1 MSVVGVRFRLLGPVE
16 LVRDGEPVA
25 VRAGKHRIVLATLL
39 LHTGRT
45 VGAQELIDNL
55 WDDDPPDGARTTLR
69 AYVMRLR
76 QAIGVP
82 DLITTVTDGYRVDV
96 PPDDVDAGHFDRLL
110 TMARTAK
117 PARAIDLL
125 TEALALWRGPALADV
140 PSARL
145 RQNEATA
152 LDERRLQAAELRMAA
167 QLQLGRHHE
176 LITELRALTTA
187 NPLRERFWAQLMLA
201 LYRSDRQAEALTIY
215 HQVRRLLADELAVE
229 PSAELRDL
237 HQSILT
243 SDPKLAPPQPS
254 ISSQAPVFR
263 MPAHGGEFVGRE
275 PELARL
281 TALLAP
287 AALDLAVPVV
297 TLSGPAGVGKTA
309 LAVRAATELR
319 PRFPDG
325 QLFVHLRGQ
334 APAHPLTPAE
344 VLPRLLRALGVAPK
358 QIPVDEDEQ
367 ISLYRSQLAGKRVLL
382 VLDNAV
388 TPDQVRP
395 LLPGE
400 PGCAVLITSRNA
412 LRGLIVLQGAS
423 PLSMDVL
430 AANDS
435 RALLAVMLGERAVRA
450 EPEAV
455 AELATLCAH
464 LPLALR
470 IAAGAITGDI
480 ADYVRRLRKGGLL
493 TSLAVEDDEEA
504 AVHATFDLGYEA
516 LPSAARQMLRLLG
529 LTPILEFGVLAA
541 AALAGIDYYQA
552 ETLLGVLDRA
562 HLIDQHETG
571 RFHLHDLVRRY
582 AGGRAAAD
590 EAEPALLR
598 LRDSYL
604 HSAAAAVE
612 KLGLAPPFDV
622 GHPLPVDGAPVCRTS
637 DRDLAANWLGDER
650 ATLVALVR
658 DAADIGLPMGWR
670 LAVVMSRFL
679 VTNRHAAD
687 AVATAQAARRL
698 AAQVG
703 DVFGE
708 AAANYCLA
716 TAHADLGQT
725 RPALDHLEQAVE
737 LFRETGST
745 AGEAAALSA
754 LAATHAELGVTERA
768 APNATDALSLA
779 RAAGATETEA
789 KTLSRLGYIY
799 FDLGHFEESVAFLE
813 QALDC
818 YRQIAS
824 PTGEA
829 VVRNNMADSYR
840 ELGRFQDAIAQ
851 ATESLRIR
859 RELGGE
865 DEFDVLDTL
874 AAVHLDMGRYDLAR
888 QEAEESHTL
897 AVRAGARGATVN
909 ALNTLGALDLAAGR
923 PDPAQIQSAQI
934 RSAQIQSALRRHGEA
949 LQLSRG
955 IGFGNGELQSQLG
968 LAATLL
974 ALGELSSASA
984 HAQQALDIGDAATM
998 RCAEAATLHVMA
1010 EIQLASG
1017 ESGPAVGRAEAAV
1030 ALAARTGQRLVE
1042 GRSLLTAGRGHRAR
1056 GATGAARRAWERA
1069 SQVLGPLGV
1078 PEAGTAADLLS
1089 GDEA

>member
-1 MSVVGVRFRLLGPVE
+1 MSVGMRFRLLGPVE

-55 WDDDPPDGARTTLR
+55 WDEDPPDGARTTLR

-96 PPDDVDAGHFDRLL
+96 PPDDVDAGRFDRLL
-110 TMARTAK
+110 AMARTAQ
-117 PARAIDLL
+117 PARVIDLL
-125 TEALALWRGPALADV
+125 AEALELWRGPALADV

-145 RQNEATA
+145 RQNEAAA
-152 LDERRLQAAELRMAA
+152 LDERRLQAAELRMDA
-167 QLQLGRHHE
+167 QLRLGRHHE

-187 NPLRERFWAQLMLA
+187 NPLRERYWAQLMLA

-229 PSAELRDL
+229 PTDELRDL

-243 SDPKLAPPQPS
+243 SDPKLAPPEPS

-263 MPAHGGEFVGRE
+263 MPPHSGEFVGRDT
-275 PELARL
+275 ELSRL

-287 AALDLAVPVV
+287 AELDLAVPVV
-297 TLSGPAGVGKTA
+297 TVSGPSGVGKTA
-309 LAVRAATELR
+309 LAVQAAIELR

-334 APAHPLTPAE
+334 APAHPLTPAA
-344 VLPRLLRALGVAPK
+344 VLPRLLRALGVTAK
-358 QIPVDEDEQ
+358 QIPADEDEQ

-435 RALLAVMLGERAVRA
+435 RALLATMLGERAVRA

-455 AELATLCAH
+455 ADLATLCAH

-470 IAAGAITGDI
+470 IAAGTVTTDI
-480 ADYVRRLRKGGLL
+480 ADYARQLRKGSLIAA
-493 TSLAVEDDEEA
+493 LAVESDEEA
-504 AVHATFDLGYEA
+504 AVHATFDLAYEA
-516 LPSAARQMLRLLG
+516 LPPEARRMLRLLG
-529 LTPILEFGVLAA
+529 LTPILDFGVLAA
-541 AALAGIDYYQA
+541 AALTGIGRHEA
-552 ETLLGVLDRA
+552 EQLLGVLNRA
-562 HLIDQHETG
+562 HLIEQHQPS
-571 RFHLHDLVRRY
+571 RYHLPDMVRRH
-582 AGGRAAAD
+582 AAARAD
-590 EAEPALLR
+590 AEEREPALIR

-604 HSAAAAVE
+604 HTAASNVE
-612 KLGLAPPFDV
+612 LLGLAPPFDI
-622 GHPLPVDGAPVCRTS
+622 GLPPVAAGAPICRTGT
-637 DRDLAANWLGDER
+637 RDVAANWLGDER
-650 ATLVALVR
+650 ATLVALVL
-658 DAADIGLPMGWR
+658 DAADAGLPMGWR
-670 LAVVMSRFL
+670 LAVVISRFL
-679 VTNRHAAD
+679 VTNRHTAD
-687 AVATAQAARRL
+687 AVVTAQAARRL
-698 AAQVG
+698 AAQLG

-716 TAHADLGQT
+716 LAHDDLGQT

-754 LAATHAELGVTERA
+754 LAATHAELGVTGRA

-799 FDLGHFEESVAFLE
+799 FDLGHFDESLAFLV
-813 QALDC
+813 QALEC
-818 YRQIAS
+818 YRQI
-824 PTGEA
+824 PQRTGEA
-829 VVRNNMADSYR
+829 LVRNNMANTYR
-840 ELGRFQDAIAQ
+840 ELGRYEEAIAEM
-851 ATESLRIR
+851 TESLRIR
-859 RELGGE
+859 HELGGE
-865 DEFDVLDTL
+865 DEYDVLDTC
-874 AAVHLDMGRYDLAR
+874 ASVHLDLGQYDLAR
-888 QEAEESHTL
+888 SEAEESHAL

-909 ALNTLGALDLAAGR
+909 ALNTLGALELAVGR
-923 PDPAQIQSAQI
+923 PEF
-934 RSAQIQSALRRHGEA
+934 ALRRHGEA

-955 IGFGNGELQSQLG
+955 IGFGSGELQAQLG

-974 ALGELSSASA
+974 AAGELSSAFE
-984 HAQQALDIGDAATM
+984 HARQALDIGDAATM

-1010 EIQLASG
+1010 EIELATG

-1042 GRSLLTAGRGHRAR
+1042 GRSLLTAGRGHRAL

-1069 SQVLGPLGV
+1069 SEVLEALGV
-1078 PEAGTAADLLS
+1078 PEAGAAADLLR
-1089 GDEA
+1089 GDGA

>member
-1 MSVVGVRFRLLGPVE
+1 MSGEGMRFRLLGPVE
-16 LVRDGEPVA
+16 LVRDGGEPVA

-55 WDDDPPDGARTTLR
+55 WDEDPPDGARTTLR

-96 PPDDVDAGHFDRLL
+96 PADDVDAGRFDRLL
-110 TMARTAK
+110 AEARTAK

-125 TEALALWRGPALADV
+125 TEALGLWRGPALADV
-140 PSARL
+140 PSTNL
-145 RQNEATA
+145 RQNEASA
-152 LDERRLQAAELRMAA
+152 LDERRLQAAELRTEA
-167 QLQLGRHHE
+167 QLRLGRHPD

-215 HQVRRLLADELAVE
+215 HHVRRLLADELGVE

-243 SDPKLAPPQPS
+243 SDPKLAPPTSAPS
-254 ISSQAPVFR
+254 ISAQAPVFR
-263 MPAHGGEFVGRE
+263 MPARGGEFVGRE
-275 PELARL
+275 TELARVK
-281 TALLAP
+281 ALLAP
-287 AALDLAVPVV
+287 TELDLAVPVV

-309 LAVRAATELR
+309 LAVRAAADLR
-319 PRFPDG
+319 ERFPDG

-334 APAHPLTPAE
+334 APAHPLVPAE
-344 VLPRLLRALGVAPK
+344 VLPRLLRALCVAPK
-358 QIPVDEDEQ
+358 QIPADEDEQ

-423 PLSMDVL
+423 PVSLDVL
-430 AANDS
+430 AAKDS
-435 RALLAVMLGERAVRA
+435 RALLAVLLGERAVRA
-450 EPEAV
+450 EPEAA

-464 LPLALR
+464 LPEALR
-470 IAAGAITGDI
+470 IAAGTITNSI
-480 ADYVRRLRKGGLL
+480 ADHVRRLRKGGLITAL
-493 TSLAVEDDEEA
+493 DVEQDEEA
-504 AVHATFDLGYEA
+504 AVHATFDLAYES
-516 LPSAARQMLRLLG
+516 LPPSARQMLRLLG
-529 LTPILEFGVLAA
+529 STPVLEFGVMAA
-541 AALAGIDYYQA
+541 AALANVSSDEA
-552 ETLLGVLDRA
+552 EVLLGGLDRA
-562 HLIDQHETG
+562 HLIDQHQPG
-571 RFHLHDLVRRY
+571 RYHLDDLVRRY
-582 AGGRAAAD
+582 AGQHATPQER
-590 EAEPALLR
+590 EPALTR

-612 KLGLAPPFDV
+612 VLGLAPPFDI
-622 GHPLPVDGAPVCRTS
+622 GLPAPAGGTPVCRTS
-637 DRDLAANWLGDER
+637 NRDLAANWLGDER

-658 DAADIGLPMGWR
+658 DAADAGLPMGWR
-670 LAVVMSRFL
+670 LAVVLSRFL
-679 VTNRHAAD
+679 ITGRHSVD

-698 AAQVG
+698 AAQLG

-799 FDLGHFEESVAFLE
+799 FDLGHFDESVAFLE

-818 YRQIAS
+818 YRQIGS
-824 PTGEA
+824 RPGEA
-829 VVRNNMADSYR
+829 LVRNNMANSYR
-840 ELGRFQDAIAQ
+840 ELGRYADATTQ
-851 ATESLRIR
+851 MTESLRIR

-865 DEFDVLDTL
+865 DEFDVLDTC
-874 AAVHLDMGRYDLAR
+874 AGVHLDMGRHELAR
-888 QEAEESHTL
+888 REAEESHEL
-897 AVRAGARGATVN
+897 AVRVGARGATVN
-909 ALNTLGALDLAAGR
+909 ALNTLGALDRAEGR
-923 PDPAQIQSAQI
+923 PE
-934 RSAQIQSALRRHGEA
+934 SALRRHSEA

-955 IGFGNGELQSQLG
+955 IGFGNGELRSQLG
-968 LAATLL
+968 LAWTKL
-974 ALGELSSASA
+974 ALGEPPSALA
-984 HAQQALDIGDAATM
+984 HARQALDIGDAATM
-998 RCAEAATLHVMA
+998 RCAEAATLHVIA

-1017 ESGPAVGRAEAAV
+1017 ESGPAVDRAEAAV

-1042 GRSLLTAGRGHRAR
+1042 GRALLTAGRGHRAR
-1056 GATGAARRAWERA
+1056 GATAAARRAWERA
-1069 SQVLGPLGV
+1069 AQVLGALGV
-1078 PEAGTAADLLS
+1078 PEAGEAVDLLH
-1089 GDEA
+1089 GDGA

>member
-1 MSVVGVRFRLLGPVE
+1 MSGEGMRFRLLGPVE
-16 LVRDGEPVA
+16 LVRDGGEPVA

-55 WDDDPPDGARTTLR
+55 WDEDPPDGARTTLR

-96 PPDDVDAGHFDRLL
+96 PADDVDAGRFDRLL
-110 TMARTAK
+110 AEARNAE
-117 PARAIDLL
+117 PVRVIELL
-125 TEALALWRGPALADV
+125 TAALELWRGPALADV
-140 PSARL
+140 PSPRL
-145 RQNEATA
+145 REHEAVA
-152 LDERRLQAAELRMAA
+152 LDERRLLAAELRLDA
-167 QLQLGRHHE
+167 QLTLGRHHE

-215 HQVRRLLADELAVE
+215 HHVRRLLADELGVE
-229 PSAELRDL
+229 PSTELRDL
-237 HQSILT
+237 HQAILT
-243 SDPKLAPPQPS
+243 SDPKLAPPTSAPS
-254 ISSQAPVFR
+254 ISAQAPVFQ
-263 MPAHGGEFVGRE
+263 MPARGGEFVGRE
-275 PELARL
+275 TELARVK
-281 TALLAP
+281 ALLAP
-287 AALDLAVPVV
+287 AELDLAVPVV

-309 LAVRAATELR
+309 LAVRAATDLR
-319 PRFPDG
+319 QRFPDG

-334 APAHPLTPAE
+334 APAHPLLPGE
-344 VLPRLLRALGVAPK
+344 VLPRLLRALGVVPH
-358 QIPVDEDEQ
+358 QIPTDEDEQ
-367 ISLYRSQLAGKRVLL
+367 ISLYRSQLAGKRMLL

-423 PLSMDVL
+423 PVSLDVL

-435 RALLAVMLGERAVRA
+435 RALLVALLGERVVRA
-450 EPEAV
+450 EPEAA

-470 IAAGAITGDI
+470 FAAGVIGDGSI

-493 TSLAVEDDEEA
+493 TALDVEEDEEA
-504 AVHATFDLGYEA
+504 ALHATFDLAYEA
-516 LPSAARQMLRLLG
+516 LPPVAARMLRLLG
-529 LTPILEFGVLAA
+529 STPILEFGMLATASLAVLEYDEVEAV
-541 AALAGIDYYQA
+541 LD
-552 ETLLGVLDRA
+552 LLDRA
-562 HLIDQHETG
+562 HLIDRHQPD
-571 RFHLHDLVRRY
+571 RFHLPDPVRRH
-582 AGGRAAAD
+582 AAALA
-590 EAEPALLR
+590 EPEEREPALTR
-598 LRDSYL
+598 LRDSLL
-604 HSAAAAVE
+604 HTAATAVGV
-612 KLGLAPPFDV
+612 LGLAPPFDIAL
-622 GHPLPVDGAPVCRTS
+622 PEPVDGALVCRTV
-637 DRDLAANWLGDER
+637 DRDLAVRRLDDER

-658 DAADIGLPMGWR
+658 DAADAGLPMGWR
-670 LAVVMSRFL
+670 LAVVLSRFL
-679 VTNRHAAD
+679 ITGRHSVD

-698 AAQVG
+698 AAQLG

-799 FDLGHFEESVAFLE
+799 FDLGHFDESVAFLE

-818 YRQIAS
+818 YRQIGS
-824 PTGEA
+824 RPGEA
-829 VVRNNMADSYR
+829 LVRNNMANSYR
-840 ELGRFQDAIAQ
+840 ELGRYADATTQ
-851 ATESLRIR
+851 MTESLRIR

-865 DEFDVLDTL
+865 DEFDVLDTC
-874 AAVHLDMGRYDLAR
+874 AGVHLDMGRHELAR
-888 QEAEESHTL
+888 REAEESHEL
-897 AVRAGARGATVN
+897 AVRVGARGATVN
-909 ALNTLGALDLAAGR
+909 ALNTLGALDRAEGR
-923 PDPAQIQSAQI
+923 PE
-934 RSAQIQSALRRHGEA
+934 SALRRHGEA

-955 IGFGNGELQSQLG
+955 IGFGNGELRSQLG
-968 LAATLL
+968 LAWTKL
-974 ALGELSSASA
+974 ALGEPSSALA
-984 HAQQALDIGDAATM
+984 HARQALDIGDAATM
-998 RCAEAATLHVMA
+998 RCAEAATLHVIA

-1017 ESGPAVGRAEAAV
+1017 ESGPAVDRAEAAV

-1042 GRSLLTAGRGHRAR
+1042 GRALLTAGRGHRAR
-1056 GATGAARRAWERA
+1056 GATAAARRAWERA
-1069 SQVLGPLGV
+1069 AQVLGALGV
-1078 PEAGTAADLLS
+1078 PEAGEAVDLLH
-1089 GDEA
+1089 GDGA

>member
-1 MSVVGVRFRLLGPVE
+1 MRFRLLGPVE

-45 VGAQELIDNL
+45 VPAQELIDNL
-55 WDDDPPDGARTTLR
+55 WDEDPPDGARTTLR

-96 PPDDVDAGHFDRLL
+96 PANDVDAGRFDRLL
-110 TMARTAK
+110 TDARTAK
-117 PARAIDLL
+117 PGRVIELL

-145 RQNEATA
+145 RQNEALA
-152 LDERRLQAAELRMAA
+152 LEERRLQAAELRTEAL
-167 QLQLGRHHE
+167 LQLGRHQE

-243 SDPKLAPPQPS
+243 SDPKLAPPQPT

-263 MPAHGGEFVGRE
+263 MPAHGGDFVGRE
-275 PELARL
+275 TELARL

-287 AALDLAVPVV
+287 AELDLAVPVV

-358 QIPVDEDEQ
+358 QIPADEDEQ

-435 RALLAVMLGERAVRA
+435 RALLAAMLGERAVRA

-455 AELATLCAH
+455 SELATLCAH

-470 IAAGAITGDI
+470 IAAGAVTSDV
-480 ADYVRRLRKGGLL
+480 ADCVRQLRKGDLL
-493 TSLAVEDDEEA
+493 TSLAVEDDEQA
-504 AVHATFDLGYEA
+504 AVHATFDLAYEV
-516 LPSAARQMLRLLG
+516 LPPAARQMLRLLG
-529 LTPILEFGVLAA
+529 LTPILEFGALAA
-541 AALAGIDYYQA
+541 AALAGIGQHEA
-552 ETLLGVLDRA
+552 EELLGVLDRA
-562 HLIDQHETG
+562 HLVDQHQLG

-582 AGGRAAAD
+582 AGGRA
-590 EAEPALLR
+590 EPAESEPGLAR

-604 HSAAAAVE
+604 HSATAAVE
-612 KLGLAPPFDV
+612 VLGLAPLFDI
-622 GHPLPVDGAPVCRTS
+622 GLPPPVAGTPVHRPS

-658 DAADIGLPMGWR
+658 DAADAGLPMGWR
-670 LAVVMSRFL
+670 LAVVISRFL
-679 VTNRHAAD
+679 VTNRHSAD
-687 AVATAQAARRL
+687 AVATAQVARRL
-698 AAQVG
+698 AAQLG

-779 RAAGATETEA
+779 RAAGAAETEA
-789 KTLSRLGYIY
+789 KTLARLGYIY

-824 PTGEA
+824 PIGEA
-829 VVRNNMADSYR
+829 MVRNNMANSYR
-840 ELGRFQDAIAQ
+840 ELGRYAEAVEQ

-865 DEFDVLDTL
+865 DDFDVLDTL
-874 AAVHLDMGRYDLAR
+874 AGVHLDMGRYDLAR
-888 QEAEESHTL
+888 REAEESHAL

-909 ALNTLGALDLAAGR
+909 ALNTLGALDLAMGR
-923 PDPAQIQSAQI
+923 PD
-934 RSAQIQSALRRHGEA
+934 SALRRHSEA

-968 LAATLL
+968 LARAKL
-974 ALGELSSASA
+974 ALGEPAPALA
-984 HAQQALDIGDAATM
+984 HAGQALDIGDAATM
-998 RCAEAATLHVMA
+998 RCAEAATLHVIA
-1010 EIQLASG
+1010 EIQLATG

-1042 GRSLLTAGRGHRAR
+1042 GRSLLTAGRGHRAL

-1069 SQVLGPLGV
+1069 AQVLGVLGV
-1078 PEAGTAADLLS
+1078 PEEKAAADLLR
-1089 GDEA
+1089 GDGV

>member
-1 MSVVGVRFRLLGPVE
+1 MSVSMRFRLLGPVE
-16 LVRDGEPVA
+16 LVRDGQPAA

-55 WDDDPPDGARTTLR
+55 WDEDPPDGARTTLR

-76 QAIGVP
+76 QAIGEP

-96 PPDDVDAGHFDRLL
+96 PVEDVDAGRFDQLL
-110 TMARTAK
+110 ALARTA
-117 PARAIDLL
+117 PASRAVNLL
-125 TEALALWRGPALADV
+125 SDGLALWRGPALADV

-145 RQNEATA
+145 RENEAMA
-152 LDERRLQAAELRMAA
+152 LDERRLLASELRLDA
-167 QLQLGRHHE
+167 QLTLGRHQE
-176 LITELRALTTA
+176 VVTELRALTTA

-201 LYRSDRQAEALTIY
+201 LYRSDRQAEALTIF

-243 SDPKLAPPQPS
+243 SDPKLAPPEPS

-263 MPAHGGEFVGRE
+263 MPADGREFVGRDV
-275 PELARL
+275 ELSRL

-287 AALDLAVPVV
+287 AQLDLAVPVV

-309 LAVRAATELR
+309 LAVRAAAELR

-334 APAHPLTPAE
+334 APAHPLTAAE

-358 QIPVDEDEQ
+358 QIPADEDEQ

-423 PLSMDVL
+423 PLSLDVL
-430 AANDS
+430 AAKDS
-435 RALLAVMLGERAVRA
+435 AALLTALLGERAVRA
-450 EPEAV
+450 EPEAA

-464 LPLALR
+464 LPQALR
-470 IAAGAITGDI
+470 IAAGSITTSV
-480 ADYVRRLRKGGLL
+480 AAYVSELRKGGLL
-493 TSLAVEDDEEA
+493 TSPLVASDEEA
-504 AVHATFDLGYEA
+504 AVYATFDLAYQA
-516 LPSAARQMLRLLG
+516 LPPKARQMLRLLG
-529 LTPILEFGVLAA
+529 QAPILEFGILAA
-541 AALAGIDYYQA
+541 AAVAGEPGGEADD
-552 ETLLGVLDRA
+552 LLGVLDRA
-562 HLIDQHETG
+562 HLIDQHQPS
-571 RFHLHDLVRRY
+571 RFHLPDMVRRH
-582 AGGRAAAD
+582 AGSRAGED
-590 EAEPALLR
+590 ERGPALDR

-604 HSAAAAVE
+604 RTAVAGVE
-612 KLGLAPPFDV
+612 QAGLAPPFDL
-622 GHPLPVDGAPVCRTS
+622 GLQPADNQGPVCLAYDRDVILGWLADERTNLVALIHDAADSGAPV
-637 DRDLAANWLGDER
+637 
-650 ATLVALVR
+650 
-658 DAADIGLPMGWR
+658 GWQ
-670 LAVVMSRFL
+670 LAVAISRFL
-679 VTNRHAAD
+679 VTHRHSAE
-687 AVATAQAARRL
+687 AVSTAQAARRL
-698 AAQVG
+698 AARLG

-737 LFRETGST
+737 LFREVGST

-779 RAAGATETEA
+779 RAAGAVETEA
-789 KTLSRLGYIY
+789 KTLARLGYIY
-799 FDLGHFEESVAFLE
+799 FDLGHFDESVAFQE
-813 QALDC
+813 QALEC
-818 YRQIAS
+818 YRQIGS
-824 PTGEA
+824 PVGEA
-829 VVRNNMADSYR
+829 LVRNNMANSYR
-840 ELGRFQDAIAQ
+840 ELGRYAEALEQ
-851 ATESLRIR
+851 AEQSQRIR
-859 RELGGE
+859 RAVGGD
-865 DEFDVLDTL
+865 DEFDVLDTF
-874 AAVHLDMGRYDLAR
+874 AAVHLDMGRYELAR
-888 QEAEESHTL
+888 QEAETSHRL
-897 AVRAGARGATVN
+897 AVRVGARGATVN

-923 PDPAQIQSAQI
+923 PDL
-934 RSAQIQSALRRHGEA
+934 ALPRHGDA
-949 LQLSRG
+949 LQLSRA
-955 IGFGNGELQSQLG
+955 IGFGYGELQSQLG
-968 LAATLL
+968 LARAKL
-974 ALGELSSASA
+974 AVGELSSALA
-984 HAQQALDIGDAATM
+984 HATQALDIGDAATM
-998 RCAEAATLHVMA
+998 RCAEAATLHVIA
-1010 EIQLASG
+1010 EIQLAAG
-1017 ESGPAVGRAEAAV
+1017 ETGPAVGSADAAV

-1042 GRSLLTAGRGHRAR
+1042 GRSLVTAGRGHRAL
-1056 GATGAARRAWERA
+1056 GATEQARRAWERA
-1069 SQVLGPLGV
+1069 ARVLGELGA
-1078 PEAGTAADLLS
+1078 PEAATAADLLH
-1089 GDEA
+1089 GDGA

>member
-1 MSVVGVRFRLLGPVE
+1 MRMRFRLLGPVE
-16 LVRDGEPVA
+16 LVPDDGEPAA

-55 WDDDPPDGARTTLR
+55 WDEDPPDGARTTLR

-96 PPDDVDAGHFDRLL
+96 PPEDVDAGRFGLL
-110 TMARTAK
+110 LAQARTAQ
-117 PARAIDLL
+117 PARAIELL
-125 TEALALWRGPALADV
+125 TAALELWRGPALADV
-140 PSARL
+140 PSPRL
-145 RQNEATA
+145 RQHEAAA
-152 LDERRLQAAELRMAA
+152 LDERRLVAAELRLDA
-167 QLQLGRHHE
+167 QLSLGRHHE

-229 PSAELRDL
+229 PSADLRDL
-237 HQSILT
+237 HQSILV
-243 SDPKLAPPQPS
+243 SDAKLAPPQPS
-254 ISSQAPVFR
+254 ISAQAPVFR
-263 MPAHGGEFVGRE
+263 MPADGVEFVGRE
-275 PELARL
+275 TELARL
-281 TALLAP
+281 KALLAP
-287 AALDLAVPVV
+287 AELDLAVPVV

-309 LAVRAATELR
+309 LAVRAATDLR

-344 VLPRLLRALGVAPK
+344 VLPRLLRALGVVPH
-358 QIPVDEDEQ
+358 QIPADEDEQ
-367 ISLYRSQLAGKRVLL
+367 ISLYRSQLAGKRMLL

-423 PLSMDVL
+423 PLSLDVL
-430 AANDS
+430 AAKDS
-435 RALLAVMLGERAVRA
+435 RALLAALLGDRVVRA
-450 EPEAV
+450 EPAAV

-470 IAAGAITGDI
+470 IAAGAIADAVT
-480 ADYVRRLRKGGLL
+480 DYVQRLRKG
-493 TSLAVEDDEEA
+493 SLMNALDVEEDEEA
-504 AVHATFDLGYEA
+504 AVHATFDLAYET
-516 LPSAARQMLRLLG
+516 LPATAARLLRLLG
-529 LTPILEFGVLAA
+529 AAPILEFGMLATASLSVLGYDEVEAA
-541 AALAGIDYYQA
+541 V
-552 ETLLGVLDRA
+552 GVLDRA
-562 HLIDQHETG
+562 HLIDHHLPG
-571 RFHLHDLVRRY
+571 RYHLPDSVRRY
-582 AGGRAAAD
+582 AAGL
-590 EAEPALLR
+590 AEPEERDPALDR
-598 LRDSYL
+598 LRDSFL
-604 HSAAAAVE
+604 HTAAAAVGM
-612 KLGLAPPFDV
+612 LSLAPPFDI
-622 GHPLPVDGAPVCRTS
+622 GLSGPVDGAPVCRVT
-637 DRDLAANWLGDER
+637 DRELATRFLDDER
-650 ATLVALVR
+650 AAMVALVR
-658 DAADIGLPMGWR
+658 DATDAGLPLGWQ
-670 LAVVMSRFL
+670 LAVVISRYL
-679 VTNRHAAD
+679 VTNRHSVD
-687 AVATAQAARRL
+687 AVATAQAGRRS
-698 AAQVG
+698 AAQLG

-716 TAHADLGQT
+716 TAHAALGQT

-737 LFRETGST
+737 LFRQTGST

-799 FDLGHFEESVAFLE
+799 FDLGHFDESVAFLE

-818 YRQIAS
+818 YRQIGS
-824 PTGEA
+824 PAGEA
-829 VVRNNMADSYR
+829 LVRNNMANSYR
-840 ELGRFQDAIAQ
+840 ELGRYADAITQ
-851 ATESLRIR
+851 MTESLRIL

-865 DEFDVLDTL
+865 DEFDVLDTC
-874 AAVHLDMGRYDLAR
+874 AGVHLDTGRHELAR
-888 QEAEESHTL
+888 REAEESHAL
-897 AVRAGARGATVN
+897 AVRAGARAATVN
-909 ALNTLGALDLAAGR
+909 ALNTLGAIDLADGQPEA
-923 PDPAQIQSAQI
+923 AV
-934 RSAQIQSALRRHGEA
+934 RRHGEA

-955 IGFGNGELQSQLG
+955 VGFGSGELQSQLG
-968 LAATLL
+968 LARAKL
-974 ALGELSSASA
+974 ALGEMASA
-984 HAQQALDIGDAATM
+984 LAHARQALDIGDAATM
-998 RCAEAATLHVMA
+998 RCAEAATLHVTA

-1017 ESGPAVGRAEAAV
+1017 ESGPAVDRAEAAA

-1042 GRSLLTAGRGHRAR
+1042 GRALLTAGRGRRAQ
-1056 GATGAARRAWERA
+1056 GATAAARQAWERA
-1069 SQVLGPLGV
+1069 AQVLGPLGV
-1078 PEAGTAADLLS
+1078 PEAGEAVDLLR
-1089 GDEA
+1089 GDGV

>member
-1 MSVVGVRFRLLGPVE
+1 MTVGMRFRLLGPVE
-16 LVRDGEPVA
+16 LVRDGEPAAA

-55 WDDDPPDGARTTLR
+55 WDEDPPDGARTTLR

-96 PPDDVDAGHFDRLL
+96 PPADVDAGRFDQLL
-110 TMARTAK
+110 AL
-117 PARAIDLL
+117 ARAARPSQAVDLL
-125 TEALALWRGPALADV
+125 SEGLALWRGPALADV

-145 RQNEATA
+145 RQNEAAA
-152 LDERRLQAAELRMAA
+152 LDERRLQAAELRLDA
-167 QLQLGRHHE
+167 QLTLGRHQE
-176 LITELRALTTA
+176 LVTELRALTTA

-201 LYRSDRQAEALTIY
+201 LYRSDRQAEALTIF
-215 HQVRRLLADELAVE
+215 HQVRRLLAEELAVE

-263 MPAHGGEFVGRE
+263 MPAHGAEFVGRQA
-275 PELARL
+275 ELARL

-287 AALDLAVPVV
+287 AQLDLAVPVV

-309 LAVRAATELR
+309 LAVRAASELR

-358 QIPVDEDEQ
+358 QIPADEDEQ

-423 PLSMDVL
+423 PLSLDVL

-435 RALLAVMLGERAVRA
+435 GALLAALLGQRAVRA
-450 EPEAV
+450 EPEAA

-464 LPLALR
+464 LPQALR
-470 IAAGAITGDI
+470 IAAGAITTGI
-480 ADYVRRLRKGGLL
+480 ADYVRQLREGGLL
-493 TSLAVEDDEEA
+493 TSLAVESDEEA
-504 AVHATFDLGYEA
+504 AVHATFDLAYEA
-516 LPSAARQMLRLLG
+516 LAPDARQMLRLLG
-529 LTPILEFGVLAA
+529 QAPILEFGILAA
-541 AALAGIDYYQA
+541 AAACGIDGGEA
-552 ETLLGVLDRA
+552 DALLGVLDRA
-562 HLIDQHETG
+562 HLIDQHEAG
-571 RFHLHDLVRRY
+571 RFHLPDLVRRH
-582 AGGRAAAD
+582 AGGRAAED
-590 EAEPALLR
+590 EREPALTR

-604 HSAAAAVE
+604 HSAVSAVE
-612 KLGLAPPFDV
+612 RVGLAPPFDI
-622 GHPLPVDGAPVCRTS
+622 GLPPTADRTPVCRAG
-637 DRDLAANWLGDER
+637 DRDVARNWLGDER

-658 DAADIGLPMGWR
+658 DAADTGVPMGWR
-670 LAVVMSRFL
+670 LAVVISRFL
-679 VTNRHAAD
+679 VTQRHSVD

-698 AAQVG
+698 AAQLG

-737 LFRETGST
+737 LFREAGST

-779 RAAGATETEA
+779 RAAGAVETEA
-789 KTLSRLGYIY
+789 KTLARLGYIY
-799 FDLGHFEESVAFLE
+799 FDLGHFDESVAFLE
-813 QALDC
+813 QALEC

-824 PTGEA
+824 PVGEA
-829 VVRNNMADSYR
+829 LVRNNMANSYR
-840 ELGRFQDAIAQ
+840 ELGRYAEAIEQ
-851 ATESLRIR
+851 AGESLRIR
-859 RELGGE
+859 RTVGGE
-865 DEFDVLDTL
+865 DEFDVLDTC
-874 AAVHLDMGRYDLAR
+874 AAVHLDTGQYEIAR
-888 QEAEESHTL
+888 REAEVSHML

-923 PDPAQIQSAQI
+923 PEQ
-934 RSAQIQSALRRHGEA
+934 ALPRHGEA

-968 LAATLL
+968 LARTKL
-974 ALGELSSASA
+974 ALGELSAALA
-984 HAQQALDIGDAATM
+984 HARQALDIGDAATM

-1042 GRSLLTAGRGHRAR
+1042 GRSLLTAGQGHRAL
-1056 GATGAARRAWERA
+1056 GATGAARQAWERA
-1069 SQVLGPLGV
+1069 AQVLGELGA
-1078 PEAGTAADLLS
+1078 PEAETASDLLR
-1089 GDEA
+1089 GDGA

>member
-1 MSVVGVRFRLLGPVE
+1 
-16 LVRDGEPVA
+16 
-25 VRAGKHRIVLATLL
+25 
-39 LHTGRT
+39 
-45 VGAQELIDNL
+45 
-55 WDDDPPDGARTTLR
+55 
-69 AYVMRLR
+69 
-76 QAIGVP
+76 
-82 DLITTVTDGYRVDV
+82 V
-96 PPDDVDAGHFDRLL
+96 PPDDVDAGRFDRLVAQ
-110 TMARTAK
+110 ARTAK
-117 PARAIDLL
+117 PGRAIELL
-125 TEALALWRGPALADV
+125 GEALALWRGPALADV
-140 PSARL
+140 PSTRL
-145 RQNEATA
+145 RQNEAAA
-152 LDERRLQAAELRMAA
+152 LDERRLQAAELRTEAH
-167 QLQLGRHHE
+167 LRLGRHQE

-215 HQVRRLLADELAVE
+215 HQVRRLLADELGVE
-229 PSAELRDL
+229 PSVELRDL

-243 SDPKLAPPQPS
+243 SDPTLAPPSPS

-263 MPAHGGEFVGRE
+263 LPAHGGEFVGRAT
-275 PELARL
+275 ELARV

-287 AALDLAVPVV
+287 AELDLAVPVV
-297 TLSGPAGVGKTA
+297 TVSGPAGVGKTA

-334 APAHPLTPAE
+334 APAHPLTPAD

-358 QIPVDEDEQ
+358 QIPADEDEQ

-430 AANDS
+430 TANDS
-435 RALLAVMLGERAVRA
+435 RALLAAMLGERVVRSA
-450 EPEAV
+450 PEAV

-464 LPLALR
+464 VPLALR
-470 IAAGAITGDI
+470 IAAGSVKTDI
-480 ADYVRRLRKGGLL
+480 ADYVGRLRKGSLL
-493 TSLAVEDDEEA
+493 TALAVESDEEA
-504 AVHATFDLGYEA
+504 AVHATFDLAYEE
-516 LPSAARQMLRLLG
+516 LPPAHRQMLRLLG
-529 LTPILEFGVLAA
+529 VIPILEFGVMAA
-541 AALAGIDYYQA
+541 AALAGVSADEA
-552 ETLLGVLDRA
+552 EAVLGFLDRA
-562 HLIDQHETG
+562 HLIDQHQSG
-571 RFHLHDLVRRY
+571 RYHLHDLVRRY
-582 AGGRAAAD
+582 AGGRATEGD
-590 EAEPALLR
+590 FEPALDR
-598 LRDSYL
+598 LRHSYL
-604 HSAAAAVE
+604 HSAATAVE
-612 KLGLAPPFDV
+612 VLGLAPPFDI
-622 GHPLPVDGAPVCRTS
+622 GLPEPVAGALVCRAS
-637 DRDLAANWLGDER
+637 DRDLATAWLGDER

-658 DAADIGLPMGWR
+658 YAADNGLPLAWQ
-670 LAVVMSRFL
+670 LAVVISRFL
-679 VTNRHAAD
+679 ITNRHLAD
-687 AVATAQAARRL
+687 AVATAQAGRRL
-698 AAQVG
+698 AAQLG

-716 TAHADLGQT
+716 TAHAELGQT

-737 LFRETGST
+737 LFRECGST

-779 RAAGATETEA
+779 RAAGAVETEA

-799 FDLGHFEESVAFLE
+799 FDLGHFDESVAFLE

-818 YRQIAS
+818 YRQISSLA
-824 PTGEA
+824 GEA
-829 VVRNNMADSYR
+829 LARNNMANSYR
-840 ELGRFQDAIAQ
+840 ELGRYGDAIEQ
-851 ATESLRIR
+851 MTESLRIR
-859 RELGGE
+859 RELAGG
-865 DEFDVLDTL
+865 DEFDVLDTC
-874 AAVHLDMGRYDLAR
+874 AVVHLDMGQLDLAR
-888 QEAEESHTL
+888 REAEQSHAL

-909 ALNTLGALDLAAGR
+909 ALNTLGALDLADGR
-923 PDPAQIQSAQI
+923 LE
-934 RSAQIQSALRRHGEA
+934 SALRRHGEA

-968 LAATLL
+968 LARAKLAT
-974 ALGELSSASA
+974 GELSSAFE
-984 HAQQALDIGDAATM
+984 HARQALDIGAAATM
-998 RCAEAATLHVMA
+998 RCAEAATVQVMA

-1017 ESGPAVGRAEAAV
+1017 ESGPAVGRAEAAA

-1042 GRSLLTAGRGHRAR
+1042 GRALLTAGRGHRAL

-1069 SQVLGPLGV
+1069 AQVLGPLGV
-1078 PEAGTAADLLS
+1078 PEAGAAADLLR
-1089 GDEA
+1089 GDGA